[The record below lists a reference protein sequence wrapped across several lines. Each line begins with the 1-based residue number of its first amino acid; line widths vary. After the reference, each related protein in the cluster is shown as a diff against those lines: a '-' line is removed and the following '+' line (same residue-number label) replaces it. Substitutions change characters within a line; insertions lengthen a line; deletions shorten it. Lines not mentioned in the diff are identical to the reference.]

1 MAQLTLLDVVQ
12 RYLNSANEDPV
23 SNWNDTVVSE
33 QVAIIAQEVY
43 ERVIQDVGYAQHT
56 QHLGRLTGLG
66 DTSTPSHMKIPD
78 DCKRIEQSRIEYN
91 VESTGNI
98 VNYKEVEYVEPFEF
112 LDRMNLRSNTDLNS
126 QVVTDIPPTGSAG
139 TDFIVYNRKPPSIVT
154 GKLEGFNVLYFFII
168 NYVA

>member
-126 QVVTDIPPTGSAG
+126 QVVTDIPP
-139 TDFIVYNRKPPSIVT
+139 
-154 GKLEGFNVLYFFII
+154 
-168 NYVA
+168 